1 MKLLA
6 LINAA
11 SGARR
16 RQGMTLLELMVS
28 MTLLTVIVLGLYSM
42 FDQTQK
48 ALIRGSEEVDVQ
60 ETARS
65 AFRVMLEELDQA
77 RVAHEFD
84 GTNFAIAPNT
94 NAPRYLRQ
102 VLIDGSTN
110 FHGLQDFFFLT
121 REGPRTKVVGY
132 FVRAASDPRR
142 GMIPRPADSNLWTAG
157 VGSLYR
163 FELATNYLHVGNR
176 HLQTN
181 FQNFLID
188 YAPHPFYRQ
197 PLMTNVQKVADG
209 VVNLRIIGYTNGTLV
224 SFGDPTNNRANAF
237 VAETNHRNPSH
248 VAIQMGVL
256 EPKTLAQARL
266 IPGTFAVSNYLYRA
280 SPNVLMLRARVPLRI
295 DPDTRLP

>member
-1 MKLLA
+1 MKLLTLMKA
-6 LINAA
+6 DPAA
-11 SGARR
+11 RG

-28 MTLLTVIVLGLYSM
+28 MALLTIIVLGLYSM

-65 AFRVMLEELDQA
+65 AFRVIMEELDQA

-84 GTNFAIAPNT
+84 GTNFAFAPNT

-121 REGPRTKVVGY
+121 REGPRTKLIGY
-132 FVRAASDPRR
+132 FVRAASDPRQ
-142 GMIPRPADSNLWTAG
+142 GMIPRPADSNLWTVG

-163 FELATNYLHVGNR
+163 FEMSTNYLHVGNR
-176 HLQTN
+176 FLQTN
-181 FQNFLID
+181 FQNHLID
-188 YAPHPFYRQ
+188 YNPHPFYRQ
-197 PLMTNVQKVADG
+197 LTMTNVQKVADG
-209 VVNLRIIGYTNGTLV
+209 IVHMRIVGYTNGTLV
-224 SFGDPTNNRANAF
+224 SFGDPTNNVANAF
-237 VAETNHRNPSH
+237 MAETNHRNPSH
-248 VAIQMGVL
+248 VAIAMGVL

-266 IPGTFAVSNYLYRA
+266 IPGTFAVSNYLYRSA
-280 SPNVLMLRARVPLRI
+280 QNVLMLRARVPLRI
-295 DPDTRLP
+295 APDTRLP